1 MGEVKQINIKH
12 RTHYYLNDINIKN
25 FDVILLKIDKN
36 HTKTLVFTT
45 LDILQIKKTDDCKNI
60 HSVNPLYLFIDHAS
74 GYIEEK
80 SGNKYF

>member
-12 RTHYYLNDINIKN
+12 RTHYYLNDINIKH

-60 HSVNPLYLFIDHAS
+60 YSVNPLYLFIDHAS